1 MLPNDIQIPAW
12 MLEDAKRV
20 MSHGIVGW
28 SGDLQ
33 SLADAAEPAERR
45 ADACVGR
52 TIITAIP
59 HEICAPDRECLV
71 RDFAAALHARNK
83 QAVVFAL
90 HSPPSA
96 GDQRN
101 WHAHYFVTER
111 EVVSGRFSTRKPH
124 EAYDRA
130 AGSAT
135 VIARR
140 IDWEH
145 MANSALVRSGS
156 ESRVSCASYAAQ
168 GVPLQPTIHV
178 GSRGTQLSRRGY
190 QSHHQTKNIE
200 ITNED
205 KHITHTLRDACSIAI
220 DLAKHSRGACQR
232 SSHRVRSRG
241 LAADLITRV
250 PQSLGNQRDSTS
262 SGRVTTDTRSGQLDA
277 TRERNAQATSTPTRN
292 LTMHHLTQVAV
303 LCDLR
308 TIAGAMGW
316 VIDGNAVQGDQ
327 TAMRRRDGSCAISV
341 RQLADRTWV
350 YTRIDGKRG
359 GNVADLIRQYERLV
373 GPSAKERLY
382 DLLCDDHPLPEV
394 VYFRRK
400 GDKPGD
406 QFPASKNREYKES
419 APGDSTILE
428 G

>member
-1 MLPNDIQIPAW
+1 MAIYHFSQRAISRAQGHSAARAIGYATGQRLMLPNCTQIPAW
-12 MLEDAKRV
+12 MLEDAKRI
-20 MSHGIVGW
+20 MLHGIVGW
-28 SGDLQ
+28 TNDLQ
-33 SLADAAEPAERR
+33 SLADAAELAERR

-59 HEICAPDRECLV
+59 HELSASDRECLV
-71 RDFAAALHARNK
+71 RDFAAALHAWRK
-83 QAVVFAL
+83 QAVVFAV
-90 HSPPSA
+90 HTPPSA

-101 WHAHYFVTER
+101 WHAHYFVSER

-205 KHITHTLRDACSIAI
+205 KHITHTLRDACSLAI
-220 DLAKHSRGACQR
+220 DIAMHGRKACQR
-232 SSHRVRSRG
+232 SSHRVRSRE
-241 LAADLITRV
+241 LAADNNLRV
-250 PQSLGNQRDSTS
+250 YSKVGNQGNTTS
-262 SGRVTTDTRSGQLDA
+262 SGRVATDTRSGQLDP
-277 TRERNAQATSTPTRN
+277 TRDRNSQATSPKDSSRNNLHVLGFTRVN
-292 LTMHHLTQVAV
+292 GVVPFSMEV
-303 LCDLR
+303 R
-308 TIAGAMGW
+308 MGNF
-316 VIDGNAVQGDQ
+316 D
-327 TAMRRRDGSCAISV
+327 
-341 RQLADRTWV
+341 
-350 YTRIDGKRG
+350 
-359 GNVADLIRQYERLV
+359 
-373 GPSAKERLY
+373 
-382 DLLCDDHPLPEV
+382 
-394 VYFRRK
+394 
-400 GDKPGD
+400 
-406 QFPASKNREYKES
+406 
-419 APGDSTILE
+419 
-428 G
+428 